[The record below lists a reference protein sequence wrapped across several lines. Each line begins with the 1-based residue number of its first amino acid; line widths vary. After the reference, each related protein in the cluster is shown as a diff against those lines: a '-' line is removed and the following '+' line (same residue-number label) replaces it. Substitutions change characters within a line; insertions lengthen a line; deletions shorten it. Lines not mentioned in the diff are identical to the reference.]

1 MRFSFIATLFV
12 CAAVSAAPLPVE
24 RVPYDGTL
32 GGVVKTLSGLTEAVG
47 QLVNNLTNDL
57 GQGAH

>member
-1 MRFSFIATLFV
+1 MRFIAVAVLFA
-12 CAAVSAAPLPVE
+12 CAALAAPAPVE

-47 QLVNNLTNDL
+47 NLVNQLTNDL
-57 GQGAH
+57 GQGPK